1 MRSVS
6 VPFTGGLT
14 LSTILNHATGASL
27 HTTSSRR
34 FGLPDLALLI
44 TCACWGLNFVV
55 TKSATADGPECFR
68 LFIFNL
74 IRFPAASV
82 LLFITARFMGERLGV
97 ERRDLAAIAVVSFV
111 GNFLYQI
118 FYMVGQSL
126 TSAANV
132 GIVYGFTPLIIVML
146 SVIAGIERATVFI
159 SLGVLAGFTG
169 LCLIMSGGGGTF
181 SLDTGALLMLVAG
194 CCWAVYAVFGKKILD
209 RYPPVVTTAWML
221 LFGGLYQLPLA
232 LRQLPHQS
240 WTSLSAQSILFV
252 ALSALFSL
260 YTGYTLFYYAISRI
274 GPARAGIYS
283 NLTPVFTLLFAALI
297 RGEDI
302 LAKHIF
308 GLAIIIAG
316 IAITKIHLGEKR
328 ATREPMPEPSTGM
341 E

>member
-1 MRSVS
+1 V
-6 VPFTGGLT
+6 
-14 LSTILNHATGASL
+14 
-27 HTTSSRR
+27 HTTSPRR
-34 FGLPDLALLI
+34 FGLPDLALLV

-55 TKSATADGPECFR
+55 TKSATADGPENFR

-74 IRFPAASV
+74 IRFPAASL
-82 LLFITARFMGERLGV
+82 LLFITARFAGDRLGI
-97 ERRDLAAIAVVSFV
+97 ERRDLAAIALVSFV

-146 SVIAGIERATVFI
+146 SVAAKIERSTVFV
-159 SLGVLAGFTG
+159 SLGVLAGFAG

-181 SLDTGALLMLVAG
+181 SIDTGALLMLVAG

-209 RYPPVVTTAWML
+209 KYPPVITTAWML

-232 LRQLPHQS
+232 LWQLPHQE
-240 WTSLSAQSILFV
+240 WATLSGQSILFV

-283 NLTPVFTLLFAALI
+283 NLTPVFTLIFASLI

-302 LAKHIF
+302 LAKHII
-308 GLAIIIAG
+308 GLAVIITG
-316 IAITKIHLGEKR
+316 IAITKIRLGER
-328 ATREPMPEPSTGM
+328 REARDRTPAPSG
-341 E
+341 EKGV